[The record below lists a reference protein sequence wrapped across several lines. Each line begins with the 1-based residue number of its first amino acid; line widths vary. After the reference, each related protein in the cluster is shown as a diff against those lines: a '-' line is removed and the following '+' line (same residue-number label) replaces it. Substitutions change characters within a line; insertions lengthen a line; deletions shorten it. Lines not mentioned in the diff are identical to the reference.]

1 MMQQYGTHLN
11 KNATCVCNTST
22 FLHSIYTLDL
32 ELSSS
37 FNVQAF
43 PFALPHGIMLL
54 LPSISDVHLK
64 RLGRVLEDRARL
76 PAEVNKS
83 LFSLTKSVYS
93 GPSDCY
99 SRGTGGGWYFKGLKT
114 VGSLTLTP
122 YLHVEPRTRMY
133 GTILPHPHTP
143 SWCTQGQFRF

>member
-1 MMQQYGTHLN
+1 M
-11 KNATCVCNTST
+11 
-22 FLHSIYTLDL
+22 
-32 ELSSS
+32 
-37 FNVQAF
+37 QAF

-99 SRGTGGGWYFKGLKT
+99 SRGTGGGVVFQGVKNGRKPDTDPLPPCGAEDKNVWNYTSSSPYTFMVYTGPI
-114 VGSLTLTP
+114 SLLT
-122 YLHVEPRTRMY
+122 EKERTN
-133 GTILPHPHTP
+133 
-143 SWCTQGQFRF
+143 